1 MLFLDRRKNQRIRIG
16 DQIEIKVH
24 FIKQG
29 YVRLGIAAPRHLHIV
44 RDELEPLTEP
54 QRKAA

>member
-1 MLFLDRRKNQRIRIG
+1 MLCLDRRKSQVFRIG
-16 DQIEIKVH
+16 NEIEIKVL

-44 RDELEPLTEP
+44 RDELEPLTEQ